1 MNFYPTTLAGWS
13 AVAVAVFTG
22 ACFWYQ
28 YVNVMEKFTPK
39 YSCHFKYSKQK
50 SKLIVAEI
58 FLDRMEFPYYL
69 QKIILCSNDNLHII
83 SYKISSEYYSAVYYE
98 KDITFEH
105 NRIATGLN
113 HLIQAKTEETKSP
126 IKLEIYIPYS
136 DTKDRTLSLLFR
148 LDIMPYRVRLDIKIP
163 DQEYN
168 LI

>member
-1 MNFYPTTLAGWS
+1 MNFYPTTLSGWS
-13 AVAVAVFTG
+13 AVVVAICTV

-28 YVNVMEKFTPK
+28 YVNVMAKFTPK
-39 YSCHFKYSKQK
+39 YSCHFKYNKQK
-50 SKLIVAEI
+50 RKLITAEI

-69 QKIILCSNDNLHII
+69 DKIILCSNEDLHITC
-83 SYKISSEYYSAVYYE
+83 YKISSEYYSAVYYE
-98 KDITFEH
+98 KDIIFEH

-113 HLIQAKTEETKSP
+113 HLIQTKTEKMKNP

-136 DTKDRTLSLLFR
+136 DIKDRTLSLLFR

-163 DQEYN
+163 NQEYN